1 MSWAKSSFWSITVSH
16 STSQQVLWHISEHKV
31 LVNTKSLISPIHLLC
46 QLPLVSY
53 IHIWEEPSKTG
64 VTTHIVLADLS

>member
-53 IHIWEEPSKTG
+53 IHIWEESSKTD
-64 VTTHIVLADLS
+64 VTTHIVLADL